1 MKNIRSAINRHLKD
15 LDRDLD
21 IVRDKEFRKSNDII
35 DGKMKQN
42 LSLGLSRP
50 TKHKDAIQFNDLM
63 KISTYL
69 VSEENPVILRY
80 RVWYDISLHFAT
92 RGLAFHQQLTPN
104 NYFIYF
110 VPVFKYCY
118 SDSRNL

>member
-42 LSLGLSRP
+42 LSLGLSRRQN
-50 TKHKDAIQFNDLM
+50 TKMQYS
-63 KISTYL
+63 ST
-69 VSEENPVILRY
+69 I
-80 RVWYDISLHFAT
+80 
-92 RGLAFHQQLTPN
+92 
-104 NYFIYF
+104 
-110 VPVFKYCY
+110 
-118 SDSRNL
+118 